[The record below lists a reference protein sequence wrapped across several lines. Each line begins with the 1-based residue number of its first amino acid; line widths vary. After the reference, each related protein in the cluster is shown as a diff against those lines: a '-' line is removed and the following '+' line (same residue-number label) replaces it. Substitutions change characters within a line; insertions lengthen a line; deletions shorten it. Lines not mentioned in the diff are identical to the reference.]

1 MTDVT
6 TRFHSVPSAG
16 ASTGAMGTGMRLF
29 IAIKRLGAG
38 HFSEALEECLRSPF
52 DKIFCG
58 ESRPEVGRPARADV

>member
-6 TRFHSVPSAG
+6 IGFHSVPSAG
-16 ASTGAMGTGMRLF
+16 ASAEAMGTGMRLF
-29 IAIKRLGAG
+29 IAIKRLGTG

-58 ESRPEVGRPARADV
+58 ESRPEVGRPAWADV